1 MAAREFYSAEQL
13 GEITVTSNSVWGSAC
28 SLSPT
33 LASGADYIVF
43 WSLEL
48 SNQSNTTA
56 AAQARV
62 TVGGTALATMNAEN
76 RNTSEFPAYAGFFKV
91 TGTGSPLTIAL
102 EVKAETNGNNIVA
115 RNRRLTVLRMGAGD
129 VYTESTARQAV
140 TAGGTTTFAEILS
153 TSFTPDVGDYLVL
166 GHSITDNYATTT
178 SVYGRFVWDGTA
190 EGTAEVAASGH
201 ADITAGQK
209 NLIPL
214 NKLRVF
220 SEATGGVS
228 RAVVWQGRSHQNG
241 MEAGFAQNRLLILRL
256 ADFSA
261 SNSARLSEIGWVE
274 GNVATDVLAISPTP
288 TVTANP
294 HLLLASWSSN
304 NVSNSSGYVY
314 SRLDDADDDADAA
327 SSAARV
333 FNVADT
339 RGQGAAFYGVR
350 TYTAGTRPISLKLWG
365 GGATEWSSAMGG
377 SALTLLDLGADET
390 SVPVTV
396 SPSVGA
402 LVTTG
407 FAPTVSGGSASSVTA
422 GLGSV
427 SITGFAPTASGG
439 QSSSVTA
446 AAGSLSLAGFAPSI
460 SAGTSS
466 TVTPTA
472 GSLTTNGYA
481 PNVSAARSSTNF
493 PATGSVAITGLTPS
507 INAAQSSTSYPATG
521 SLVLTGLLPTVLAA
535 QAVTSAP
542 ATGSLIMSGFAPSLG
557 AGQSVAITPAP
568 ASLTITGHAP
578 VARSGATLTPA
589 AQALSIQGL
598 VPTVSGAQSMAVSV
612 GLATISLTGRS
623 PVASGAATTSP
634 ATASLSLSGLAGT
647 IVAGATLEPALTAPL
662 ALSGHVPTPFAGVGL
677 QTLSASLLISG
688 FAPAVAAGG
697 AVTVQPLTGTLEL
710 DGEIPTVTVKAR
722 IEVDAA
728 AVILAGQ
735 SPIVSGAV
743 KVTPANDNLD
753 VIGFAPEVSASA
765 ISLPLPAAL
774 TLEPLTPIVSAGM
787 LATADVVA
795 MSLTGLQAEVRIT
808 SGRPTLTRDRTY
820 MVPPDQTLCVVG
832 RDQITHVVTKDVT
845 TFKAA

>member
-13 GEITVTSNSVWGSAC
+13 GEITVTSNTVWGSAC
-28 SLSPT
+28 TLSPT
-33 LASGADYIVF
+33 LASGVSYVVF

-48 SNQSNTTA
+48 TNQSNTTA
-56 AAQARV
+56 DAQARV
-62 TVGGTALATMNAEN
+62 TVGGTAQATMNAEN

-140 TAGGTTTFAEILS
+140 TAGGTTTFAEVLS

-201 ADITAGQK
+201 ADITTGQK

-214 NKLRVF
+214 NKLRVY
-220 SEATGGVS
+220 SETTGGVS
-228 RAVVWQGRSHQNG
+228 RTVTWQGRSHQNG

-261 SNSARLSEIGWVE
+261 SHSARLSEIGWVE

-365 GGATEWSSAMGG
+365 GGSTEWSSAMGG
-377 SALTLLDLGADET
+377 SALTLLDLGADDT

-396 SPSVGA
+396 SPTAGS
-402 LVTTG
+402 LTTTG

-422 GLGSV
+422 VLGSLTTTGFAPTVIGAKSATVTPPAGSLSLNGLIPSVSAGGAVAIAVGLGSMNLAGLTPTIIGAKFQTSLPANGALNLTGLAPTVIGAKAVATSVGLGSISLTGFAPSVGGGVAASV
-427 SITGFAPTASGG
+427 SVGLGSMNLNGLAPAPRFGVTLTPAAASASIQGLAPTVIAGQAISIPVQPATVSLTGFAPTAGG
-439 QSSSVTA
+439 KA
-446 AAGSLSLAGFAPSI
+446 
-460 SAGTSS
+460 SAS
-466 TVTPTA
+466 P
-472 GSLTTNGYA
+472 L
-481 PNVSAARSSTNF
+481 
-493 PATGSVAITGLTPS
+493 
-507 INAAQSSTSYPATG
+507 TG
-521 SLVLTGLLPTVLAA
+521 SLGVSGMVASIAA
-535 QAVTSAP
+535 QAALQ
-542 ATGSLIMSGFAPSLG
+542 A
-557 AGQSVAITPAP
+557 
-568 ASLTITGHAP
+568 ASP
-578 VARSGATLTPA
+578 
-589 AQALSIQGL
+589 
-598 VPTVSGAQSMAVSV
+598 
-612 GLATISLTGRS
+612 
-623 PVASGAATTSP
+623 
-634 ATASLSLSGLAGT
+634 
-647 IVAGATLEPALTAPL
+647 APL
-662 ALSGHVPTPFAGVGL
+662 ALSGHAPTPSSGARIDTV
-677 QTLSASLLISG
+677 SASLLISS
-688 FAPAVAAGG
+688 FAPAVQAGG
-697 AVTVQPLTGTLEL
+697 TVMAQPATGSVQITGAAPSITGRAIVEVAEAALVTITVHE
-710 DGEIPTVTVKAR
+710 PTAH
-722 IEVDAA
+722 
-728 AVILAGQ
+728 AG
-735 SPIVSGAV
+735 VA
-743 KVTPANDNLD
+743 TNPANDNLS
-753 VIGFAPEVSASA
+753 VTGFAPDAAARAVTA
-765 ISLPLPAAL
+765 PLPA
-774 TLEPLTPIVSAGM
+774 TLDLAPLTPSVRAEAVVSVG
-787 LATADVVA
+787 LGSL
-795 MSLTGLQAEVRIT
+795 SLTGLLAEVRIT
-808 SGRPTLTRDRTY
+808 SGRPTLTRDRTWI
-820 MVPPDQTLCVVG
+820 VPRDQTLHVVG
-832 RDQITHVVTKDVT
+832 RDQTTHVVSKDMT